1 MTLLDKD
8 KYIVDISLDDIMSN
22 SFGRYAKYI
31 IQDRALP
38 DIRDGLKPVQR
49 RILYAMLQ
57 LGLTPSKPYKKSART
72 VGEVIGKYHPHGD
85 SAVYEAMVRM
95 SQDWKNNICLVQ
107 MHGNNGSIDGDS
119 AAAMRYT
126 ESRLSEYSLEMM
138 NNIEKNT
145 VKFIP
150 NFDDSEK
157 EPSVFP
163 TLLPNILINGS
174 TGIAAGYATN
184 IPPYNLKEVC
194 NFLIAFIDNK
204 EMKIKNIMELLPGP
218 DFPTGAIVHGKDEI
232 KSIYESGKGRL
243 TIRSKYEQ
251 SDLNDKTTLIRFTEI
266 PYDVNKSN
274 LLKTI
279 DEIRIN
285 NKIPGIKDVRDESD
299 KNGISICIEVDK
311 TKNVDAI
318 KAYLFKNTQLQV
330 YYNANIVVIKDKK
343 PIQASIYDIANAYVD
358 WANEILVKSAE
369 FDLRKYESRKEI
381 VEGLI
386 VALSQID
393 QVIKVIRSANSKEE
407 AFNNVKNLLKVT
419 DKQADAIIS
428 LKLYNLTNF
437 DVFKLQ
443 EELEELSLKII
454 ETKLI
459 IENEKHRAGIIKQIL
474 MNYAEKFGIPRKSS
488 IEENIEVLEFSANDV
503 IDVAQYTMVVTKN
516 GYIKYVTDF
525 ISRNSELLGM
535 KYKEDDV
542 PIFYSSALSTLEHL
556 FVLTSRGRCIIIPAH
571 KIKTTFARMSV
582 GVHINDYVT
591 LDIDEKIIFCFNANI
606 ASLQKYK
613 LLIATKN
620 GFIKQMYTSCFGVFQ
635 NVKSQT
641 YIKLKD
647 NDEVVD
653 CCFVLDEDDQVCV
666 FTKNGLS
673 IKYDLKEVPILNR
686 SASGVK
692 SIKLKDNESVIST
705 FCMSIEIEKILIF
718 TDRGI
723 GKIDEISIIKRP
735 RYSSGKPVFVQ
746 GLISQS
752 IKKCYPLDPNYYF
765 NASLDNNGVYTLHQV
780 EDSDV
785 QTLTLKSEIKPMIR
799 LQNVAKVN
807 DFKKQNFENNDA
819 ILNSRSEENED
830 K

>member
-1 MTLLDKD
+1 MSLFDKD
-8 KYIVDISLDDIMSN
+8 QYIVDISLDDIMSN

-49 RILYAMLQ
+49 RILYAMLN
-57 LGLTPSKPYKKSART
+57 LGLTPTKPYKKSART

-95 SQDWKNNICLVQ
+95 SQSWKNNISLVQ

-126 ESRLSEYSLEMM
+126 ESRLSEYALEMM

-194 NFLIAFIDNK
+194 NFLCKYIDKK
-204 EMKIKNIMELLPGP
+204 EMKINEVMELLPGP
-218 DFPTGAIVHGKDEI
+218 DFPTGAIIHGKEEI
-232 KSIYESGKGRL
+232 KNIYQTGKGRI

-251 SDLNDKTTLIRFTEI
+251 TDLNDKTTLIRFTEI
-266 PYDVNKSN
+266 PYDVNKSS
-274 LLKTI
+274 LLRTI

-285 NKIPGIKDVRDESD
+285 NEIPGIKDVRDESD

-318 KAYLFKNTQLQV
+318 KAYLFKNTQLQI
-330 YYNANIVVIKDKK
+330 YYNANVVVIKDKK
-343 PIQASIYDIANAYVD
+343 PIQANIYDIASAYTD
-358 WANEILVKSAE
+358 WANEVLIKSAT
-369 FDLRKYESRKEI
+369 FDLKKYESRKEI

-386 VALSQID
+386 IALSQID
-393 QVIKVIRSANSKEE
+393 NVIKVIRKANSREE
-407 AFNNVKNLLKVT
+407 ALNNVKTLLGVT
-419 DKQADAIIS
+419 EKQADAIIS

-437 DVFKLQ
+437 DVIKLQ
-443 EELEELSLKII
+443 EELEQLSLKII

-474 MNYAEKFGIPRKSS
+474 NEYAEKFGHPRRSS
-488 IEENIEVLEFSANDV
+488 IEDHIEVLEFSANDV

-542 PIFYSSALSTLEHL
+542 PIFYSSALSTLEHM
-556 FVLTSRGRCIIIPAH
+556 FILTSRGRCIIIPAH
-571 KIKTTFARMSV
+571 KIKTSFARMSV
-582 GVHINDYVT
+582 GIHINEFVT
-591 LDIDEKIIFCFNANI
+591 MDIDEKIIFCFNANN

-613 LLIATKN
+613 LLLSTKN
-620 GFIKQMYTSCFGVFQ
+620 GFIKQMYTSCFGIFQ
-635 NVKSQT
+635 NIKTQS
-641 YIKLKD
+641 YFKLKD

-666 FTKNGLS
+666 VTKNGLA
-673 IKYDLKEVPILNR
+673 IKYDLEEVPILNR

-692 SIKLKDNESVIST
+692 SIKLKEGEGVASSFSMNIST
-705 FCMSIEIEKILIF
+705 DKVLIF
-718 TDRGI
+718 TDKAI
-723 GKIDEISIIKRP
+723 AKTEELNIVKRP
-735 RYSSGKPVFVQ
+735 RYSTGKPLFKQ
-746 GLISQS
+746 GLIAQKV
-752 IKKCYPLDPNYYF
+752 KKCYPFDNTYWF
-765 NASLDNNGVYTLHQV
+765 NGSFENNGAFNLQQV
-780 EDSDV
+780 TDADV
-785 QTLTLKSEIKPMIR
+785 QSITAISEIKAKFR
-799 LQNVAKVN
+799 LQSIARVN
-807 DFKKQNFENNDA
+807 DFKKQNYENNDA
-819 ILNSRSEENED
+819 VLNSAGEQNED
-830 K
+830 